1 MVTPVAHGP
10 LGPFIVTYPTRTKFY
25 FRKPHPD
32 MVHLDDIA
40 WSLSLQPRFLGHI
53 CRHYSVL
60 EHSMRVATEVYNRT
74 NSKQAFCC
82 AMLHDAEE
90 AYTGDMPTP
99 IKRDVPDFVRIGDR
113 IKATILMKFGLTEA
127 YTRWEPFIK
136 EYDDRMLHTESI
148 RLGHGATWEDQTR
161 VLEDQDIPLAP
172 EFSVRVLLGR
182 ALVESKGDFSFLA
195 EQVRLSIQLL
205 ECGGEQARQVRIFK
219 DDLRRWL

>member
-60 EHSMRVATEVYNRT
+60 EHSMRVATAVYDWTQSR
-74 NSKQAFCC
+74 KAFCC

-99 IKRDVPDFVRIGDR
+99 IKRDVPDFVRIGDG
-113 IKATILMKFGLTEA
+113 IKVVILEKFGLTEA
-127 YTRWEPFIK
+127 YRLWEPVIK

-148 RLGHGATWEDQTR
+148 RLGHGATWEDETR
-161 VLEDQDIPLAP
+161 VLEDQDIGLQPEPTVRRQLDVAIAQCKTLAALQLK
-172 EFSVRVLLGR
+172 VRD
-182 ALVESKGDFSFLA
+182 A
-195 EQVRLSIQLL
+195 VRQL
-205 ECGGEQARQVRIFK
+205 EVGGEQALNVRTYK
-219 DDLRRWL
+219 DLFQQWL